1 MKKVIILMVL
11 SFVVFSCSKTKETN
25 KEVSTIDQLVDSLGS
40 DSLTMIE
47 KVEQALSKSS
57 DLDKK
62 IEKKVVD
69 VKVLTK
75 EKKELVLEKEEL
87 VSENTTLKVELNT
100 AKDSLASVTE
110 QLIKSKVKV
119 AKKQGF
125 FGKLIGKK
133 PDSVEVEKVD
143 TIK

>member
-1 MKKVIILMVL
+1 MKKVIVL
-11 SFVVFSCSKTKETN
+11 VVLLFIIVSCSKAKETVE
-25 KEVSTIDQLVDSLGS
+25 KASVISEVVDIVEN

-47 KVEQALSKSS
+47 KVEQALSKAS

-75 EKKELVLEKEEL
+75 EKKELT
-87 VSENTTLKVELNT
+87 SENKTLKVELNT
-100 AKDSLASVTE
+100 VKDSLASVTE

-143 TIK
+143 TIKK

>member
-1 MKKVIILMVL
+1 MKKVITLVVL
-11 SFVVFSCSKTKETN
+11 SFVVFSCSKAKE
-25 KEVSTIDQLVDSLGS
+25 KAEKVSIINQVVSIAEN

-47 KVEQALSKSS
+47 KVEQALSKVS

-69 VKVLTK
+69 VKILTK
-75 EKKELVLEKEEL
+75 EKKELV
-87 VSENTTLKVELNT
+87 SENTILKVELT
-100 AKDSLASVTE
+100 TVKDSLDSVTE
-110 QLIKSKVKV
+110 RLIKSKIKV
-119 AKKQGF
+119 VKKQGF

>member
-1 MKKVIILMVL
+1 MKKVIALVVL
-11 SFVVFSCSKTKETN
+11 SFVVFSCSKAKETAE
-25 KEVSTIDQLVDSLGS
+25 KASVVSQVVEIVEN

-47 KVEQALSKSS
+47 KVEQALSKAS

-62 IEKKVVD
+62 IKKKVVD
-69 VKVLTK
+69 VNVLTK
-75 EKKELVLEKEEL
+75 EKKELV
-87 VSENTTLKVELNT
+87 SENKTLKVELNT

-110 QLIKSKVKV
+110 QLVKSKVKV

-133 PDSVEVEKVD
+133 PDSIEVEKVD
-143 TIK
+143 TIKSK

>member
-1 MKKVIILMVL
+1 MKKVIALVVL
-11 SFVVFSCSKTKETN
+11 SFVIVSCSKAKETVE
-25 KEVSTIDQLVDSLGS
+25 KASVVSQVVDIVEN

-47 KVEQALSKSS
+47 KVEQALSKAS

-69 VKVLTK
+69 VEVLTK
-75 EKKELVLEKEEL
+75 EKKELV
-87 VSENTTLKVELNT
+87 SENKTLKVELNT
-100 AKDSLASVTE
+100 VKDSLASVTE

-125 FGKLIGKK
+125 FSKLIGKK
-133 PDSVEVEKVD
+133 PDSIEVEKVD
-143 TIK
+143 TIKSKQNEK

>member
-1 MKKVIILMVL
+1 MKKVIVLVVL
-11 SFVVFSCSKTKETN
+11 SFVVFSCSKAKETAEKASVIN
-25 KEVSTIDQLVDSLGS
+25 EVVDIVEN

-47 KVEQALSKSS
+47 KVEQALSKAS

-62 IEKKVVD
+62 IKKKVVD
-69 VKVLTK
+69 VNTLTV
-75 EKKELVLEKEEL
+75 EKKAL
-87 VSENTTLKVELNT
+87 VSENKNLKVELNT
-100 AKDSLASVTE
+100 TKDSLASVTE
-110 QLIKSKVKV
+110 RLIKSKVKV

-133 PDSVEVEKVD
+133 PDSLEVEKID

>member
-1 MKKVIILMVL
+1 MKKVIALVVL
-11 SFVVFSCSKTKETN
+11 SFTLVCCSKAKETAEKASVIN
-25 KEVSTIDQLVDSLGS
+25 EVVDIVEN

-47 KVEQALSKSS
+47 KVEQALSKAS

-69 VKVLTK
+69 VNTLTV
-75 EKKELVLEKEEL
+75 EKKAL
-87 VSENTTLKVELNT
+87 VSENKNLKVELNT
-100 AKDSLASVTE
+100 TKDSLASVTE
-110 QLIKSKVKV
+110 RLIKSKVKV

-133 PDSVEVEKVD
+133 PDSLEVEKID

>member
-1 MKKVIILMVL
+1 MKKVIALVVL
-11 SFVVFSCSKTKETN
+11 SFVVFSCSKAKETTEKASVIN
-25 KEVSTIDQLVDSLGS
+25 EVVSIVEN

-47 KVEQALSKSS
+47 KVEQALSKAS

-69 VKVLTK
+69 VKVLAK
-75 EKKELVLEKEEL
+75 QKKELVT
-87 VSENTTLKVELNT
+87 ENKTLKVELST
-100 AKDSLASVTE
+100 TKDSLASVTE
-110 QLIKSKVKV
+110 RLIKSKVKV

-143 TIK
+143 TIKT